1 MHTDPDPMTNIAFK
15 GNRLRALRHER
26 ELSADRLARL
36 TGLTT
41 HHIYRL
47 ERGERPHTWGV
58 TIAKLAVALR
68 TTTDYL
74 LNLTAD
80 ARPPTPTL
88 TYAAG
93 ERGRGTHPAHTRK
106 P

>member
-1 MHTDPDPMTNIAFK
+1 MKSGAIADIAFR

-26 ELSADRLARL
+26 ELSADKLARL

-47 ERGERPHTWGV
+47 ERGERPNVWGITV
-58 TIAKLAVALR
+58 AKLALALD

-74 LNLTAD
+74 LNLTD
-80 ARPPTPTL
+80 EPKPPKHLYYT
-88 TYAAG
+88 
-93 ERGRGTHPAHTRK
+93 
-106 P
+106 

>member
-1 MHTDPDPMTNIAFK
+1 MANIAFK

-26 ELSADRLARL
+26 GISAEQLARL

-47 ERGERPHTWGV
+47 ERGERPQVWGI
-58 TIAKLAVALR
+58 TIARLAVALD

-80 ARPPTPTL
+80 ARRPTHIL
-88 TYAAG
+88 
-93 ERGRGTHPAHTRK
+93 AHVVSET
-106 P
+106 

>member
-1 MHTDPDPMTNIAFK
+1 MNSKAKSRSEVAFR

-26 ELSADRLARL
+26 ELSADKLARL

-47 ERGERPHTWGV
+47 ERGERPNVWGTTV
-58 TIAKLAVALR
+58 AKLAVALD

-74 LNLTAD
+74 LNLTEESK
-80 ARPPTPTL
+80 PPKHLYYT
-88 TYAAG
+88 
-93 ERGRGTHPAHTRK
+93 
-106 P
+106 